1 MVYYGTAETQIIK
14 AANRI
19 KDQKWKFARK
29 HERYFEKMKK
39 SSYTVYFMQ
48 SIKLKVFIRLDY
60 NYLTRKK
67 LHSFSKIKICFLN
80 VLWLWRKTSTEF
92 ECKYFSYGKKI
103 KRSPHLNSLYFLDK
117 KQI

>member
-48 SIKLKVFIRLDY
+48 SIKLKVFY
-60 NYLTRKK
+60 
-67 LHSFSKIKICFLN
+67 
-80 VLWLWRKTSTEF
+80 
-92 ECKYFSYGKKI
+92 
-103 KRSPHLNSLYFLDK
+103 
-117 KQI
+117 